1 MSFLVIFLMVIGVL
15 FATSFL
21 TKRRFG
27 VLGLALAA
35 GAMLSTLWV
44 GNLTPIIASAGFVI
58 VKPPLESLVS
68 AGLILAPALLLLSSG
83 PTYKTMRQRVIG
95 AAAFA
100 ILATS
105 LLLEPLGS
113 ALVIDSVGK
122 PVYEFFVKYH
132 AVIVTVALVLA
143 LLDLLVTKTPRH
155 KAKD

>member
-1 MSFLVIFLMVIGVL
+1 VSFLVIFLIVIGAL
-15 FATSFL
+15 FATSFF

-44 GNLTPIIASAGFVI
+44 GDLTPIIANAGFII

-113 ALVIDSVGK
+113 ALVIDSIGK
-122 PVYEFFVKYH
+122 PVYAFFVKYH
-132 AVIVTVALVLA
+132 AAIVTVALVLA
-143 LLDLLVTKTPRH
+143 LLDLLVTKTSRH
-155 KAKD
+155 KARD